1 MNFRSESWS
10 RNKSLFALSLFGR
23 AVGWEW
29 AFLVTWSG
37 VGESHDKWCS
47 LLTPSLG
54 YLWLIN
60 WSEKETC
67 WRSRGRQRQAS
78 MAVPQSG
85 PQALVEREG
94 ERVRKKQPSLSL
106 SLLSVSCLL
115 WREKETTHS
124 SGLEWKWR
132 RKPACTIPN
141 CIFSILVCIQEPT
154 EWNYLLFIVLNER
167 RLS

>member
-1 MNFRSESWS
+1 MNMRLERWS

-29 AFLVTWSG
+29 AFLVTRSG

-60 WSEKETC
+60 WSEKESC

-78 MAVPQSG
+78 VAVPQSG
-85 PQALVEREG
+85 PQALVERERG
-94 ERVRKKQPSLSL
+94 RVRECGRGSHLSL
-106 SLLSVSCLL
+106 TSVCFLFAVERKRDNPFIRSGMEVKEEASLHDSQLHL
-115 WREKETTHS
+115 
-124 SGLEWKWR
+124 
-132 RKPACTIPN
+132 
-141 CIFSILVCIQEPT
+141 
-154 EWNYLLFIVLNER
+154 
-167 RLS
+167 